1 MSYLASVDPLRYQI
15 DCLVPK
21 LSCKIFTNDQGADE
35 ALQVVSEGL
44 NTDGGLLVVSA
55 NVWITKLNEE
65 FLTS

>member
-1 MSYLASVDPLRYQI
+1 MASVYPLRYQI
-15 DCLVPK
+15 GCLVPK
-21 LSCKIFTNDQGADE
+21 LPCKIFTNDQGADE